1 MVRDFS
7 QKTVQELYETIRV
20 NVDEEEQWKVFDFVE
35 DFFMEE
41 LEIGDYI
48 NDINSYHLH
57 MFDKH
62 DVTTKKFDA
71 IVEKAGK
78 VDANYAAQ
86 IEGYCSLLGEY
97 GKKFEAVC
105 AMLQPEK
112 LRLSPDKYR
121 EKLEGINTGYQ
132 NAKDTHEQEQS
143 DYEAELYEIETVWYK
158 KMLDKAEDYLI
169 RSAECVVLGNF
180 TDEVTVLG
188 VGVQIVLGIFD
199 LDLPCDIRDII
210 ADIKNLAE
218 TDRVRWDLIGML
230 ALDLIGLIPV
240 IGALKYSDE
249 VGTLFKNAGKVSVVA
264 EGADGVGAVTRH
276 ADEAGAWLQGVK
288 VFRYSD
294 ETAEA
299 VASGEK
305 LLKESGTIYESFAD
319 MMSPDDAA
327 KYLDFLEN
335 GSREGLTGAE
345 LAGVEK
351 ADALLVSRKVEYEDV
366 WDLRNVGDALES
378 GSVTKPN
385 QVHHYATNKS
395 KTYTPQ
401 LEEIANRYELDLD
414 DAWNKDLL
422 PHQGRHPNAYH
433 EYVLDSMKQFDNIA
447 QGDKDIFL
455 KLFDNLK
462 NNVKS
467 KPDMLYK
474 DYWK

>member
-1 MVRDFS
+1 MR
-7 QKTVQELYETIRV
+7 
-20 NVDEEEQWKVFDFVE
+20 
-35 DFFMEE
+35 
-41 LEIGDYI
+41 
-48 NDINSYHLH
+48 
-57 MFDKH
+57 
-62 DVTTKKFDA
+62 KKFKSEDS
-71 IVEKAGK
+71 
-78 VDANYAAQ
+78 
-86 IEGYCSLLGEY
+86 IERQKILE
-97 GKKFEAVC
+97 KFEAVC
-105 AMLQPEK
+105 AML
-112 LRLSPDKYR
+112 
-121 EKLEGINTGYQ
+121 
-132 NAKDTHEQEQS
+132 
-143 DYEAELYEIETVWYK
+143 
-158 KMLDKAEDYLI
+158 
-169 RSAECVVLGNF
+169 
-180 TDEVTVLG
+180 
-188 VGVQIVLGIFD
+188 
-199 LDLPCDIRDII
+199 
-210 ADIKNLAE
+210 
-218 TDRVRWDLIGML
+218 
-230 ALDLIGLIPV
+230 ALDLI
-240 IGALKYSDE
+240 
-249 VGTLFKNAGKVSVVA
+249 
-264 EGADGVGAVTRH
+264 
-276 ADEAGAWLQGVK
+276 GVK

-319 MMSPDDAA
+319 MMSPEDA
-327 KYLDFLEN
+327 KRYLDFLEN
-335 GSREGLTGAE
+335 GSREGLTSAE

-351 ADALLVSRKVEYEDV
+351 ADALLVSQKVEYEDV
-366 WDLRNVGDALES
+366 WDLRNAGDLLES